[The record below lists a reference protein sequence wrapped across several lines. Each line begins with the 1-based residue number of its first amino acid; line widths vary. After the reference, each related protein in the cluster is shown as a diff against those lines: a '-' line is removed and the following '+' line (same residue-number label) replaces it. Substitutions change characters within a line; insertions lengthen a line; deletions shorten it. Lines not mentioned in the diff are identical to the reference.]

1 MFPAFSNVRN
11 STEAFKLT
19 SKFLTCTTSLN
30 TVSASSA
37 RVIVNI
43 LLSSTP
49 TVPSNVTVLAA
60 LLFVKSPLSSAVA
73 TIEPVIVWSTAEPE
87 PSVIAA
93 VVFVICMFVE
103 ATEAPVNVRTS
114 PTSTKI
120 KSTSEIEPA

>member
-73 TIEPVIVWSTAEPE
+73 IIEPVIVWSTAPL

-93 VVFVICMFVE
+93 VVFVISMFVE
-103 ATEAPVNVRTS
+103 ATEAPVNVITS

>member
-73 TIEPVIVWSTAEPE
+73 TIEPVIV
-87 PSVIAA
+87 
-93 VVFVICMFVE
+93 
-103 ATEAPVNVRTS
+103 
-114 PTSTKI
+114 
-120 KSTSEIEPA
+120 

>member
-73 TIEPVIVWSTAEPE
+73 IIEPVIVWSTAPL

-93 VVFVICMFVE
+93 VVFVISMFVE

>member
-1 MFPAFSNVRN
+1 MFPAFSNVRT
-11 STEAFKLT
+11 SAASFKLT

-30 TVSASSA
+30 VVLELSA

-73 TIEPVIVWSTAEPE
+73 TIEPVIVWSTAEPL

>member
-1 MFPAFSNVRN
+1 MFPAFSNVRT
-11 STEAFKLT
+11 SAASFKLT

-30 TVSASSA
+30 VVLELSA

-73 TIEPVIVWSTAEPE
+73 IIEPVIVWSTAPL

-93 VVFVICMFVE
+93 VVFVISMFVE
-103 ATEAPVNVRTS
+103 ATEAPVNVITS